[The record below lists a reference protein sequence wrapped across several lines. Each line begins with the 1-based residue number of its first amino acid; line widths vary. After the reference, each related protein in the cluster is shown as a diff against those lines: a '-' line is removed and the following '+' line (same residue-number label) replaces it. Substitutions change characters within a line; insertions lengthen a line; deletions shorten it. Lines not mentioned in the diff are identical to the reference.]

1 MLYND
6 KSVNLTHFIVRLCYV
21 LLGAASVLL
30 PIVLYKGL
38 YEFEI
43 LGQIKSYIIGPF
55 YAVVPA
61 GYMALVCLDK
71 LLINIKKEI
80 VFETQNVKLLKI
92 ISIACFYAGM
102 IGLISF
108 IAVWLL
114 DFMFETLLVL
124 SMGEFFMALVVRVV
138 KNIFE
143 KAIELKAENDLTI

>member
-1 MLYND
+1 MWNKD
-6 KSVNLTHFIVRLCYV
+6 KSVKLTHFIVRICYV
-21 LLGAASVLL
+21 LLAVVSVLL
-30 PIVLYKGL
+30 PVVLYKGL
-38 YEFEI
+38 YDFEI

-61 GYMALVCLDK
+61 GYTALICLDR
-71 LLINIKKEI
+71 LLVNIRKEV
-80 VFETQNVKLLKI
+80 VFDEKNVKLLRI

-102 IGLISF
+102 VGLISF

-138 KNIFE
+138 KNIFDA
-143 KAIELKAENDLTI
+143 AIRIKEENDLTI